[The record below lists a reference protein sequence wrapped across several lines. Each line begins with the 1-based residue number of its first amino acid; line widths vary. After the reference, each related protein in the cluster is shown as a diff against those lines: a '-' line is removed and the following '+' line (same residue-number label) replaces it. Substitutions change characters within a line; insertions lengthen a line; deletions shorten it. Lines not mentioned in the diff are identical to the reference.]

1 MVEAVPATVENAG
14 RLVAD
19 KVRVGSEVETVAL
32 TSRYFG
38 VAPLPVWLIAPVV
51 RPGGAVLATR
61 TMIACERVPLAAGL
75 SVVSPTKLTP
85 SVLISKYCGART
97 VMPSVNSEPVSV

>member
-1 MVEAVPATVENAG
+1 MVDAVPAKVEKSA
-14 RLVAD
+14 RPVAD
-19 KVRVGSEVETVAL
+19 KVKVGTNVETVAL

-38 VAPLPVWLIAPVV
+38 TAPLPEWLRAPLI

-61 TMIACERVPLAAGL
+61 TIMAWERLPFV
-75 SVVSPTKLTP
+75 SDRRVVYPVKLTP

-97 VMPSVNSEPVSV
+97 VIPSVNSDPVSV